1 MGGIVVAIGIG
12 LLRGRF
18 WSRTPGIVVQ
28 AVLLLSAYSM
38 LGPSRQVLVGAL
50 VAALV
55 IATLMLLL
63 SEPARRWSFEGDP
76 GPPAGLKKV
85 LGSGTRSVQGVT
97 RLTWSRRGTPRS
109 WPRTVRP
116 PASSWNPTPAF
127 AGRPSHRAVNA
138 RLKWPCPTAPRHR
151 RQQGR

>member
-1 MGGIVVAIGIG
+1 MTPRPVRLAGASVVLEGLFGVGFGVYVLVRGAEASLSLRAVLGESATFLVMGGIVVAIGIG

-63 SEPARRWSFEGDP
+63 SEPARRWSFEGDQ
-76 GPPAGLKKV
+76 A
-85 LGSGTRSVQGVT
+85 
-97 RLTWSRRGTPRS
+97 
-109 WPRTVRP
+109 
-116 PASSWNPTPAF
+116 
-127 AGRPSHRAVNA
+127 
-138 RLKWPCPTAPRHR
+138 R
-151 RQQGR
+151 RQD